1 MRKGPKNHPISLN
14 NNSMEVLKN
23 QVAKV
28 GHPKSLQGLKQSKY
42 NQWESTVPLRF
53 QITIQYRIIEV

>member
-1 MRKGPKNHPISLN
+1 
-14 NNSMEVLKN
+14 MEVLKN